1 MPTEYQKQLQEKRA
15 VFYQLLEGIEMTEG
29 MPIEYYTGGWNE
41 EQLKVE
47 LVNMFSLY
55 KAINKE
61 EAKKII
67 AMKELTL
74 KHLQQEINEL
84 NIKINRIRNSFMI
97 IFFTPNILKKKKR
110 YFSNTAFKNN

>member
-47 LVNMFSLY
+47 LVNMFS
-55 KAINKE
+55 
-61 EAKKII
+61 
-67 AMKELTL
+67 
-74 KHLQQEINEL
+74 
-84 NIKINRIRNSFMI
+84 
-97 IFFTPNILKKKKR
+97 
-110 YFSNTAFKNN
+110 